1 MPVAEGQARV
11 GAGPYLARW
20 RKVKDGDGRQPAG
33 MAERQPAAV
42 PAAAVTGNNR
52 EALEAGR
59 GPRRH

>member
-1 MPVAEGQARV
+1 MPVAEGQACV
-11 GAGPYLARW
+11 GAGPYLARC
-20 RKVKDGDGRQPAG
+20 RKDGEGRQPAG

-52 EALEAGR
+52 EALVAGR